1 MHRDASGAAG
11 ESAEVT
17 VPPLWWPPTKIAGRE
32 LSHLLADIDTRPTP
46 PDRKGVEVDL
56 PVSIG

>member
-1 MHRDASGAAG
+1 VS
-11 ESAEVT
+11 

-32 LSHLLADIDTRPTP
+32 LSKHLGDIDTRPTP
-46 PDRKGVEVDL
+46 PGRAGVEIDL